1 MFEIMKRYVDLAKGA
16 YATDEISLRERAG
29 LSESNLYHADF
40 QECNGIFPRPAF
52 YLAVDDSLQALIL
65 SIRGTKSTLEFQIDA
80 KWTPI
85 EFPQLPGAFVHQ
97 GIFLAA
103 RWFVDKVLGRLV
115 KLSELF
121 PNHIVRIVGHSLG
134 GGIAALF
141 ALMIKD
147 VIPSVKAVIFAPP
160 ACISSKLLSI
170 CDDVC
175 VSFVNRNDILPYLT
189 HANFTSIFSRR
200 RIIDMLKNNENQMD
214 EFPSHLS
221 DEIETQTVRHPNS
234 NGLIQFYP
242 PGRLH
247 HIFKSLG
254 GSFHIRQVPNDY
266 FIDQGFLMSRKVIR
280 HHKLDSYKNAFY
292 QMVQQNPIR

>member
-1 MFEIMKRYVDLAKGA
+1 MKRYVDLAKGA
-16 YATDEISLRERAG
+16 YATDEVSLRERAG

-40 QECNGIFPRPAF
+40 QESNGMFPRPAF
-52 YLAVDDSLQALIL
+52 YLAVDDTLQALIL
-65 SIRGTKSTLEFQIDA
+65 SIRGTKTTLEFQIDA

-85 EFPQLPGAFVHQ
+85 EFPQLPGGFVHQ

-121 PNHIVRIVGHSLG
+121 PNHCVRIVGHSLG

-141 ALMIKD
+141 TLMIKD

-160 ACISSKLLSI
+160 ACINSKLLDL
-170 CDDVC
+170 CDRVC
-175 VSFVNRNDILPYLT
+175 VSFVNRDDILPYLT
-189 HANFTSIFSRR
+189 HANFTSLFSGR
-200 RIIDMLKNNENQMD
+200 RIIDVLNNEESLKSSSSP
-214 EFPSHLS
+214 EFVSQQNS
-221 DEIETQTVRHPNS
+221 S

-247 HIFKSLG
+247 HIFKSTG
-254 GSFHIRQVPNDY
+254 GSFHVRRVSNDY
-266 FIDQGFLMSRKVIR
+266 FTNRGFLLSRKMIR

-292 QMVQQNPIR
+292 NMADQNK